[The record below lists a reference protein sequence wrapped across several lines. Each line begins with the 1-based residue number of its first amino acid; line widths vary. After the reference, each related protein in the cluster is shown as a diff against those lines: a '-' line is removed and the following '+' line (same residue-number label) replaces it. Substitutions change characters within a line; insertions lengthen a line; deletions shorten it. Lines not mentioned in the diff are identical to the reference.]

1 VGVEAALSAAG
12 SAARCWRARAA
23 GDRMSVID
31 PKRSAIN
38 ANVAAMAAG
47 ILVLFA
53 IGASVAAL
61 LV

>member
-1 VGVEAALSAAG
+1 
-12 SAARCWRARAA
+12 
-23 GDRMSVID
+23 MSVID

>member
-1 VGVEAALSAAG
+1 
-12 SAARCWRARAA
+12 
-23 GDRMSVID
+23 MSVID
-31 PKRSAIN
+31 PKRSAI
-38 ANVAAMAAG
+38 AAINVAAMAAG